1 MQLDDEVGKVSTL
14 APMLISKALELFLQ
28 SIIDDTCVFVKQ
40 NNDKRLSNK
49 HLLLAAQKNS
59 QYDFLLDI
67 IKNHSNT
74 NVNTDNTATSK
85 PKSTK
90 STTTIDTNTN
100 NINTVNITT
109 PISIP
114 PTKRHHQSIDQPV
127 DDDYDD

>member
-67 IKNHSNT
+67 IKNHSST
-74 NVNTDNTATSK
+74 ADNTTTSK
-85 PKSTK
+85 SKSTK
-90 STTTIDTNTN
+90 STTLIDVNTN
-100 NINTVNITT
+100 NNNTVNTIITT
-109 PISIP
+109 SIP
-114 PTKRHHQSIDQPV
+114 LTKRSHSSITRPI